1 MTVRWLRVA
10 AEDLTRLLAAQ
21 PSRQAQRDFLL
32 KLRQALAGIDTR
44 APPAKGGTDSRH
56 IRAHP
61 AGLAVSHCVSP
72 PPGGRGADPAP
83 AAAAK
88 AVLASTTR
96 WHLRVRM
103 LQQSGS

>member
-44 APPAKGGTDSRH
+44 APPAKGGRVPGTYELT
-56 IRAHP
+56 
-61 AGLAVSHCVSP
+61 LADWPYLIAYRRLRV
-72 PPGGRGADPAP
+72 D
-83 AAAAK
+83 
-88 AVLASTTR
+88 AVLI
-96 WHLRVRM
+96 LRLLPLRRRF
-103 LQQSGS
+103 

>member
-44 APPAKGGTDSRH
+44 APPAKSGRVPGTYELTLPDWPYLIAYR
-56 IRAHP
+56 R
-61 AGLAVSHCVSP
+61 LRV
-72 PPGGRGADPAP
+72 D
-83 AAAAK
+83 
-88 AVLASTTR
+88 AVLI
-96 WHLRVRM
+96 LRLLPLRRRF
-103 LQQSGS
+103 